1 MNSRLHNERGNITIE
16 SVLYFPIVLTIALI
30 GFHIA
35 ALMHASHV
43 GAVAAA
49 RGASLVSRSMASHG
63 NVIWALDEINRVTRE
78 MGGTTMN
85 PPQISESSTHYA
97 VSVSLSSP
105 QIVPFLPNTVRRSA
119 TSTKEIFYEEQ
130 DR

>member
-1 MNSRLHNERGNITIE
+1 MNSRLYNERGNITIE
-16 SVLYFPIVLTIALI
+16 SVLYFPIVLTIALT
-30 GFHIA
+30 GFHMA
-35 ALMHASHV
+35 ALIHASHV

-49 RGASLVSRSMASHG
+49 RGASLVSRSMVSHG

-78 MGGTTMN
+78 MGGTAVH
-85 PPQISESSTHYA
+85 PPQITESSTHYA

-105 QIVPFLPNTVRRSA
+105 QIVPFLPNSVRRSA
-119 TSTKEIFYEEQ
+119 TSTKEFFIEEQ